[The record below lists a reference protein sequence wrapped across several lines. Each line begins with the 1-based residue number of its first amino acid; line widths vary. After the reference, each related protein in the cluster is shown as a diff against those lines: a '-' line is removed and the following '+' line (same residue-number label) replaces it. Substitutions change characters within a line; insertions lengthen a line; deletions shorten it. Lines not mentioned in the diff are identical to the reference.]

1 MLRLADLKT
10 ALADKAELTR
20 QLAEAT
26 ANLSTA
32 QADLVTAQAE
42 AAAEKTRADGLQAQI
57 EEANTALAELN
68 GKVTNLE
75 AEQKTVSQ
83 AAVEKLHE
91 LGVPAAELPKGNLDP
106 AKVDNVITRAEFDAL
121 PIDAKNAF
129 FRNGGKIEG

>member
-1 MLRLADLKT
+1 MLKLADLKT
-10 ALADKAELTR
+10 ALADKAELQR
-20 QLAEAT
+20 KLDEAT

-32 QADLVTAQAE
+32 QADLIAAQAE

-57 EEANTALAELN
+57 EEANTALAEATA
-68 GKVTNLE
+68 KVTTLE
-75 AEQKTVSQ
+75 AAQKTVSQ

-106 AKVDNVITRAEFDAL
+106 AKVDNVVTRAEFDAL
-121 PIDAKNAF
+121 SVDAKNAF